1 MSSAPA
7 AAAQGPGVVKGT
19 DAEAGS
25 AVRGLGWAGRIR
37 SVRLSQS
44 RRAIPDTLTFLL
56 HAFRLLPLT
65 SSAQVHTLCIWAAD
79 TASAA
84 FFMPV

>member
-44 RRAIPDTLTFLL
+44 RRAIPNTFNVP
-56 HAFRLLPLT
+56 AARFP
-65 SSAQVHTLCIWAAD
+65 AAAAD
-79 TASAA
+79 LVCAGTYLMYLGS
-84 FFMPV
+84 